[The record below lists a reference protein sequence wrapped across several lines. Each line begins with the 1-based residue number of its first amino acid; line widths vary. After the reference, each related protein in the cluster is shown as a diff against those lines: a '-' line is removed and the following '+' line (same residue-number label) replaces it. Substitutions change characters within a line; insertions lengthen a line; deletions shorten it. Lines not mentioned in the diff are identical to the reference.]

1 MITHSVLFEYSSGTK
16 TFCEEFMISGLGK
29 EKLILGLPWL
39 QNHNPNIDWVTG
51 EVVFRPNRK
60 LRIRQ
65 FTGILDMTPPE
76 ILIQAKQIEEIHIRA
91 KTSTSQTL
99 AQAQEE
105 KKRSLEE
112 LIPSYL
118 LDFRSQFE
126 KGKAERFPESRP
138 YDHAIELKPDYVP
151 KKQGLYRLNETETK
165 VMEEFINENLR
176 KKYIR
181 PSVSPIAAPFFFVS
195 KKEKG
200 ALRPCQDYRDL
211 NSGTVKNAYPLPLV
225 GKLLDKLKG
234 ATIFSK
240 LDLRNGYNNI
250 RIKDGDQWKAA
261 FRTEKGLFE
270 PMVMFFGLANS
281 PATFQAFM
289 DDTLSDFIGE
299 GWCCVYMDDI
309 LIFSRNKEE
318 HRIRTRRLLE
328 RLANQDLFLKPEKC
342 EFDVTEVNF
351 LGMIIRPGHVAMD
364 PTKLAG
370 IKDWL
375 PPDSVTGVRSFLG
388 FGNFYRKFIGKFG
401 EIVKPLNDL
410 TKKGAAFIW
419 SKECQSAFDALKQ
432 KFLKEPI
439 LIIPDPDK
447 PFLLETDASKWAS
460 GGVLRQ
466 KGPDGEWHPCGYISH
481 SFNQA
486 ERNYQIYD
494 RELLAMIRALKE
506 WRHYLMGGKFPFVIL
521 SDHDNLRYF
530 RKPQDLN
537 PRQARWLLFLS
548 EFNFKMVHT
557 PGKQLIQAD
566 ALSRR
571 PDHVTDEDENQQTI
585 LLPDHLFINS
595 VHFELE
601 SEIRDKLSKDDFHK
615 AALESLLHDGVTPIK
630 SALSDWKIDDGIIK
644 FRGKTYVPDD
654 LETRRRIVK
663 EIHESFG
670 TGHPGQYLTQELVQR
685 SYWWPGLAKFV
696 KNFVDGCV
704 PCQQMKINTHP
715 TRTPLIPIPGTPN
728 ALPFQICTMDLITDL
743 PEVDGFDSIMVVVDH
758 SSTKGVIFTPC
769 TKTLNAEGAAKLL
782 LDNLY

>member
-1 MITHSVLFEYSSGTK
+1 MYDMDERKILYTLSHMSGGTAETWKNNALDEIFDEEKDDDKELTFETFENKFRERFEPFDKVATAQRKLETLRMKRDEGGADEYVNKFRELANKTKFDDAALIVYFRRGLPENLMRRIMSHTPRPETIDDWMDLAKLHDGIYQETTYAINRDREIVNRQQNLRRNIAKNVGKIELQINRLSEAERQDYMKKGLCFYCSKTGHRERKKPSAAETFAKIRALTGEMELEEKDKINSIHLSLMYKVGNKNAEIKALIDSGAGGRFISLDFAKTLGKRWNKLRKPIKVYNVDGTPNKTAMITHSVLFEYSSGTK

-65 FTGILDMTPPE
+65 FTGILDTTPPE
-76 ILIQAKQIEEIHIRA
+76 ILIQAKQIEEVHIRA

-299 GWCCVYMDDI
+299 G
-309 LIFSRNKEE
+309 
-318 HRIRTRRLLE
+318 
-328 RLANQDLFLKPEKC
+328 
-342 EFDVTEVNF
+342 
-351 LGMIIRPGHVAMD
+351 
-364 PTKLAG
+364 
-370 IKDWL
+370 
-375 PPDSVTGVRSFLG
+375 
-388 FGNFYRKFIGKFG
+388 
-401 EIVKPLNDL
+401 
-410 TKKGAAFIW
+410 
-419 SKECQSAFDALKQ
+419 CQSRF
-432 KFLKEPI
+432 
-439 LIIPDPDK
+439 
-447 PFLLETDASKWAS
+447 
-460 GGVLRQ
+460 
-466 KGPDGEWHPCGYISH
+466 IS
-481 SFNQA
+481 
-486 ERNYQIYD
+486 
-494 RELLAMIRALKE
+494 
-506 WRHYLMGGKFPFVIL
+506 
-521 SDHDNLRYF
+521 
-530 RKPQDLN
+530 
-537 PRQARWLLFLS
+537 
-548 EFNFKMVHT
+548 
-557 PGKQLIQAD
+557 
-566 ALSRR
+566 
-571 PDHVTDEDENQQTI
+571 
-585 LLPDHLFINS
+585 
-595 VHFELE
+595 
-601 SEIRDKLSKDDFHK
+601 
-615 AALESLLHDGVTPIK
+615 
-630 SALSDWKIDDGIIK
+630 
-644 FRGKTYVPDD
+644 
-654 LETRRRIVK
+654 
-663 EIHESFG
+663 
-670 TGHPGQYLTQELVQR
+670 
-685 SYWWPGLAKFV
+685 
-696 KNFVDGCV
+696 
-704 PCQQMKINTHP
+704 
-715 TRTPLIPIPGTPN
+715 
-728 ALPFQICTMDLITDL
+728 
-743 PEVDGFDSIMVVVDH
+743 
-758 SSTKGVIFTPC
+758 
-769 TKTLNAEGAAKLL
+769 
-782 LDNLY
+782 